1 MVLIKRGHGAPVRE
15 ATFLECKT
23 EERAR
28 ELILEKAKHL
38 RCKQM
43 NIRIIGAGFY
53 GCHIA
58 TELIADGHAVTIVEA
73 KDEIFGGASG
83 KIPARLHKG
92 FHYPRSKR
100 TRLACKAH
108 LPDFMDIYGQF
119 TRKVPNNIY
128 AIADGASLV
137 DFPQYVDT
145 LRGEVEFTVVDPA
158 EHGLENVEG
167 AVTTGERHIVIEAV
181 KQYFLEELDG
191 HIEYGRTPR
200 IIDNPN
206 YDLTIDATFCAYDS
220 AAVDRYEPCIVGL
233 LEGPT
238 DTAVTVM
245 DGPFSSLYPWDEDKG
260 LCSLSSAKWTPF
272 SKQCRT
278 WQEAQSILDGLPKRD
293 LARQLDCMRDDLA
306 RYYPAAYDHKIV
318 GHMLSV
324 RAMPLSGAD
333 TRLVDIV
340 DVGERAVRVRAGKID
355 AVVHAAQAVKQKLET
370 L

>member
-1 MVLIKRGHGAPVRE
+1 MVLK
-15 ATFLECKT
+15 
-23 EERAR
+23 
-28 ELILEKAKHL
+28 
-38 RCKQM
+38 
-43 NIRIIGAGFY
+43 IRIIGAGFY

-58 TELIADGHAVTIVEA
+58 TELIADGHEVIVLES

-100 TRLACKAH
+100 TRRACKEH
-108 LPDFMDIYGQF
+108 LPEFMNIYGQL

-128 AIADGASLV
+128 AIAEDASLV
-137 DFPQYVDT
+137 DFSQYVDT
-145 LRGEVEFTVVDPA
+145 LRGEVDFTVLGPDNG
-158 EHGLENVEG
+158 GLEHVEG
-167 AVTTGERHIVIEAV
+167 AVSTDERHIVIDDV
-181 KQYFLEELDG
+181 KRYFLDKLDG
-191 HIEYGRTPR
+191 HILYGKKPR
-200 IIDNPN
+200 IIDGPE
-206 YDLTIDATFCAYDS
+206 YDLTVDATFCAYDS
-220 AAVDRYEPCIVGL
+220 AAIDRYEPCIVGL

-238 DTAVTVM
+238 DTAVTIM
-245 DGPFSSLYPWDEDKG
+245 DGPFGSLYPWDEDRG

-278 WQEAQSILDGLPKRD
+278 WQEAQSILDGLSCED
-293 LARQLDCMRDDLA
+293 ISHQLHSMRDDLA
-306 RYYPAAYDHKIV
+306 RYYPTVRDHTIV
-318 GHMLSV
+318 DHMLSV

-355 AVVHAAQAVKQKLET
+355 AVVHAAKAIKQKLEG